1 MLPHSL
7 LSFGGFSAASNPNQL
22 RSKLPSANADPA
34 FLLPVVDQSVDP
46 MADSA
51 ADPTLTIVT
60 GRVPKR
66 GTLAGALRG
75 SGVSP
80 ELVETVART
89 LRSVFDVRGAR
100 PGDFYALIRDNSGNL
115 LSFEFQ
121 RGRADVYRLERNDV

>member
-1 MLPHSL
+1 
-7 LSFGGFSAASNPNQL
+7 
-22 RSKLPSANADPA
+22 
-34 FLLPVVDQSVDP
+34 
-46 MADSA
+46 MAETA

-100 PGDFYALIRDNSGNL
+100 PGDFYALIRDNSGQL

-121 RGRADVYRLERNDV
+121 RGRADVYRIERNDVGNLVGEPRDARSSSAACCSSAAW